1 MSRDTYWVQHLHLK
15 LMTKMIDP
23 IKQRVI
29 LREMHKKFQDL
40 SFDLAKIN
48 GQSLEECQIYVDNLK
63 ESTFWLLGKVLDDM
77 VKKDYIKFD

>member
-1 MSRDTYWVQHLHLK
+1 
-15 LMTKMIDP
+15 MTKMIDP

-48 GQSLEECQIYVDNLK
+48 GQSLEECQVYVDNLK

>member
-1 MSRDTYWVQHLHLK
+1 MSKDTYWAQPLHLK
-15 LMTKMIDP
+15 LMIKMIDP

>member
-1 MSRDTYWVQHLHLK
+1 
-15 LMTKMIDP
+15 MTKMIDP

-77 VKKDYIKFD
+77 VKKDYIKFDWLL